1 MVFFGNRPGATI
13 TVSVLLVDDDPS
25 LLEATRIFLERKEG
39 FSVRCALSA
48 REALEAARKTRFDVI
63 VSGYDMP
70 EQTGIELLQELRTRG
85 DETPF
90 IVFTGKGREHVAIEA
105 LNSGADF
112 YLQKDADV
120 PAVFAEL
127 EQMLQKAAQ
136 RGWTEAALKASEE
149 RYRAVVESQTELI
162 SRFSPDWIILFVNE
176 AYCRYF
182 GKQGTEIIGHRFRPA
197 IPREEQ
203 ALVRDHFASL
213 TPDNPVAS
221 LEHRII
227 MPDGEIRW
235 QQWSDRAI
243 FDSHDRLLE
252 YQSVGRDVTERKI
265 AEEALRQSEARLS
278 KIINHLPEPT
288 FAIDKN
294 ARVIAWNR
302 ALEDLTGVAAGEMVG
317 AGGYGY
323 AVPFYGEKQPALAD
337 YILRPDAA
345 ALQRYTLITEKEDEL
360 AAEVTFPLPQ
370 WNGRIFWIKAT
381 PLYDNNGS
389 VVGAIQSVRDVT
401 EMKRAEAERDRLLDE
416 IERRKR
422 LLDTIFDVT
431 PVQFYVYDR
440 DLRYLYV
447 CSKGA
452 EERNVKPE
460 EMIRKTWRDLGMPI
474 GIMEPIERQ
483 LRIVLSTGSHLQGEY
498 TYPTASGDKEYL
510 YELTPIY
517 GSDGG
522 VEAVVS
528 TVIDITE
535 RKKAEEAVMQTNRK
549 LNLLNSVTRHD
560 VHNQLTILIGYLHL
574 SCEHTDD
581 PLLQEFIGKMQGAA
595 KTIHRQ
601 IAFTTDY
608 QDIGVQFPAWQNLP
622 DAVARATASL
632 DTGAVTIFVNVR
644 GIEIFADP
652 LLEKVFYN
660 LLDNATRHGGPITR
674 IRIYDRI
681 TDSGLKIICEDDGS
695 GVPAHKKEQIFK
707 RGFGNNTGYGLFL
720 AREILSITHLSIEET
735 GTPGIGARFE
745 ISVPNGSYRSTSSG
759 DACIPARLPEHD
771 PAGSH

>member
-25 LLEATRIFLERKEG
+25 LLEAARIFLEGREG
-39 FSVRCALSA
+39 FSVETALSA
-48 REALEAARKTRFDVI
+48 RGALDIVRDTRFDVI

-70 EQTGIELLQELRTRG
+70 EHTGIDLLQELRARG

-90 IVFTGKGREHVAIEA
+90 IIFTGKGREHVAIEA

-120 PAVFAEL
+120 PVVFAEL

-162 SRFSPDWIILFVNE
+162 TRFSPEGVILFVNE

-182 GKQGTEIIGHRFRPA
+182 GKKCNDIIGHRFRPVV
-197 IPREEQ
+197 PREEQ
-203 ALVRDHFASL
+203 ALVREHFASL
-213 TPDNPVAS
+213 TPDSPVAS

-227 MPDGEIRW
+227 MPDGEVRW
-235 QQWSDRAI
+235 HQWSDRAI

-252 YQSVGRDVTERKI
+252 YQSVGRDVTERKF
-265 AEEALRQSEARLS
+265 AEEALRQSEERLS

-302 ALEDLTGVAAGEMVG
+302 ALEGLTGIAAGEMVG
-317 AGGYGY
+317 AGGCQY
-323 AVPFYGEKQPALAD
+323 AVPFYGERRPALAD
-337 YILRPDAA
+337 YILKPDAA

-360 AAEVTFPLPQ
+360 TAEVTFPLPQ

-381 PLYDNNGS
+381 PLYDNNS
-389 VVGAIQSVRDVT
+389 AVVGAIESIRDVT
-401 EMKRAEAERDRLLDE
+401 EMKRAEAERERLLDE

-460 EMIRKTWRDLGMPI
+460 EMIGKTWRDLSMPI
-474 GIMEPIERQ
+474 GIMEPIEEQ
-483 LRIVLSTGSHLQGEY
+483 LKTVLATGSHLQGEY
-498 TYPTASGDKEYL
+498 TFPTASGDKE
-510 YELTPIY
+510 T
-517 GSDGG
+517 
-522 VEAVVS
+522 
-528 TVIDITE
+528 
-535 RKKAEEAVMQTNRK
+535 
-549 LNLLNSVTRHD
+549 
-560 VHNQLTILIGYLHL
+560 
-574 SCEHTDD
+574 C
-581 PLLQEFIGKMQGAA
+581 
-595 KTIHRQ
+595 
-601 IAFTTDY
+601 
-608 QDIGVQFPAWQNLP
+608 
-622 DAVARATASL
+622 
-632 DTGAVTIFVNVR
+632 
-644 GIEIFADP
+644 
-652 LLEKVFYN
+652 
-660 LLDNATRHGGPITR
+660 
-674 IRIYDRI
+674 
-681 TDSGLKIICEDDGS
+681 
-695 GVPAHKKEQIFK
+695 
-707 RGFGNNTGYGLFL
+707 
-720 AREILSITHLSIEET
+720 
-735 GTPGIGARFE
+735 
-745 ISVPNGSYRSTSSG
+745 TS
-759 DACIPARLPEHD
+759 
-771 PAGSH
+771 